1 MQPAEDAEEKER
13 HIRYCVGVD
22 LGKKRDPTAIA
33 VIETRYDESN
43 VGCYLV
49 KYIKRLRLGLL
60 YADVATKVATLDA
73 QLRADAQKKG
83 VRCSVTYIL
92 DSTGVGE
99 GVSEM
104 IINALPHADIRKC
117 YLTGGIN
124 YSEEGR
130 QIRLPKTQLVSTL
143 VAALEGGRVRLTKRS
158 KEIDAMVDELLNY
171 DIHVS
176 EEGHDQYGAFKTGT
190 HDDLVCALGMA
201 CWWAIWKKKDTLLDS
216 IYASEVLG
224 DTSEGAVHPEDDY
237 RIGWV
242 PARGD
247 EEGALAVYNINHA
260 SVVHFERIK
269 SEAIKQQIDNVFKT
283 AQRYGAAVWAQ
294 AGTDEAILKTLV
306 RRGAPVKRV
315 DLAPE
320 KMTLAC
326 ENLSLL
332 AGYKQIKLPNDPE
345 LLSELEVEESSAVRA
360 LCLMTYNIHPEIE
373 AKKYRQNQ
381 PIPDGAHSWFE
392 HSGGGG
398 GGYDTIRKYYK
409 VVDDDHFGDED
420 EYD

>member
-1 MQPAEDAEEKER
+1 MQPAEEKER

-43 VGCYLV
+43 VGCYVV

-104 IINALPHADIRKC
+104 IINALPNADIRKC

-124 YSEEGR
+124 HSEEGR

-224 DTSEGAVHPEDDY
+224 DTSEGAIHPGDDY

-247 EEGALAVYNINHA
+247 QMGALAVYNVDHG
-260 SVVHFERIK
+260 SVISFQRLKHQTV
-269 SEAIKQQIDNVFKT
+269 QDQIDKVFQT
-283 AQRYGAAVWAQ
+283 AQRYEAAVWAQ
-294 AGTDEAILKTLV
+294 AGTDEAILKVLI

-315 DLAPE
+315 EMTPE
-320 KMTLAC
+320 EWTSAY

-332 AGYKQIKLPNDPE
+332 ASYEQIKLPNDPE
-345 LLSELEVEESSAVRA
+345 LLSEIEAGHTGSVMA
-360 LCLMTYNIHPEIE
+360 LSLVTYNIHPEIE
-373 AKKYRQNQ
+373 AKRYRQ
-381 PIPDGAHSWFE
+381 IPSDVHSWLR
-392 HSGGGG
+392 GIDDKG
-398 GGYDTIRKYYK
+398 YYK
-409 VVDDDHFGDED
+409 EIDLDDLADYLNEDED
-420 EYD
+420 Y